1 MIMSRPSSKHIFT
14 RNHPISIYKLPFS
27 ICKDYPNIVFMCHNT
42 NRPEVIESI
51 QRKIKRTKE
60 LFENNEPKTFNIL
73 ETLSLGLQ
81 YYG

>member
-1 MIMSRPSSKHIFT
+1 MSIENTKMKRYCLALDLIDDPL
-14 RNHPISIYKLPFS
+14 SIEKY
-27 ICKDYPNIVFMCHNT
+27 IEHHNAVW
-42 NRPEVIESI
+42 PEVIESI

>member
-1 MIMSRPSSKHIFT
+1 
-14 RNHPISIYKLPFS
+14 
-27 ICKDYPNIVFMCHNT
+27 MCHST
-42 NRPEVIESI
+42 TRPEVIESI